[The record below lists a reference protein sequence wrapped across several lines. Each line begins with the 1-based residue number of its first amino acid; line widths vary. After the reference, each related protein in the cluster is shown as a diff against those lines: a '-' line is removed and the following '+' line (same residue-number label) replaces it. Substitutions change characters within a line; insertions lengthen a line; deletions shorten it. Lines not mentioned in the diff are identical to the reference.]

1 MARNTRHTANLVT
14 RGNLGKEVASYVRSL
29 KKKALSPNTISSY
42 ERALHQLEGF
52 LAARGSPTGVP
63 RIDAAHLQEWIA
75 ELVRSE
81 NPAIAHTRFRDAQ
94 RFFGWY
100 AETHE
105 SFASPMSGMRP
116 PKLPDYQRVLGLDQQ
131 KDLLRACQGK
141 ELEDLRDM
149 ALIRVFLTT
158 DAPRAEIANLR
169 YSSTDPAARD
179 LHLDRG
185 TARFSSKG
193 GRARTV
199 RLDKDT
205 VAALAAYVKARRGHP
220 HADLPWLWLGKNGRL
235 TDSGVGRALR
245 DRGVRAGIP
254 GLHRLNHGLWAVQPG
269 H

>member
-1 MARNTRHTANLVT
+1 MRA
-14 RGNLGKEVASYVRSL
+14 L

-42 ERALHQLEGF
+42 ERALRQLESF
-52 LAARGSPTGVP
+52 LAARRYPTEVG
-63 RIDAAHLQEWIA
+63 RIEAAHLREWITDVLQR
-75 ELVRSE
+75 EK
-81 NPAIAHTRFRDAQ
+81 PAIAHTRFRDAQ

-141 ELEDLRDM
+141 DLEDLRDM

-169 YSSTDPAARD
+169 CSSADPAGCD
-179 LHLDRG
+179 LDLDRG
-185 TARFSSKG
+185 TVRFSSRG
-193 GRARTV
+193 GRSRTV
-199 RLDKDT
+199 PLDSRT
-205 VAALAAYVKARRGHP
+205 LAALAAYLNARRGHP
-220 HADLPWLWLGKNGRL
+220 HAHLPWLWLGKNGRL

-269 H
+269 HQQAV